1 MNNGQRGGGGRA
13 GYEKPKLGYKENQ
26 IKSIR
31 MPCQKRFEKK
41 CVRMQF
47 DCCTFTLPIVI
58 PAKLMRFDGR
68 TLSWANATPTNKYV
82 WAIRKTHVFMW
93 NPPAINHG
101 LALLGT
107 KKNKIKKS
115 EVKKTVETICPPH
128 VSLKYISRCSTS
140 DSANVCKLFPPISEY
155 SARSSVIQYLWL
167 HLCGKKIRLR
177 ISFLT

>member
-1 MNNGQRGGGGRA
+1 MNNGQRGGGRVMKSPSSGIR
-13 GYEKPKLGYKENQ
+13 K
-26 IKSIR
+26 IKSN
-31 MPCQKRFEKK
+31 PLECHAKNDLKKK

-167 HLCGKKIRLR
+167 HLCGKKMRLR